1 MKKKLTIPVVF
12 SLGFF
17 MIMATSLFTSLT
29 NCSATPDCVCSIV
42 TQIWM
47 LKDNNKRATNNDLRN
62 NFSDQCLKLMH
73 GCLHISLH
81 NLHIPHCTLFFWPY
95 LDGNCRVL
103 RFQPFEV
110 SALDKRKISKTS
122 EPSATTDTSGS
133 PNTNIPSIW
142 RILWEESVFST
153 CLCTVP
159 FLASKCYLAMQ
170 MYICHSLYTFK
181 AIPCPCLSC
190 VI

>member
-1 MKKKLTIPVVF
+1 MDAERQQQKSHEQWSKEQLFWPVPK
-12 SLGFF
+12 
-17 MIMATSLFTSLT
+17 IDADAFTL
-29 NCSATPDCVCSIV
+29 VCITCTFHIV
-42 TQIWM
+42 
-47 LKDNNKRATNNDLRN
+47 
-62 NFSDQCLKLMH
+62 H
-73 GCLHISLH
+73 
-81 NLHIPHCTLFFWPY
+81 FFWPY